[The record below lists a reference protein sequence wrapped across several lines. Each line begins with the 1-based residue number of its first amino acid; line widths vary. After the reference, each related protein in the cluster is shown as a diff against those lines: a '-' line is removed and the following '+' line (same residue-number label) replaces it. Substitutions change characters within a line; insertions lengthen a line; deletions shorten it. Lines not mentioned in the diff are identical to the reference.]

1 MRRFGRYHVV
11 EEIGEG
17 TFGIVYRAHDM
28 QLDREVALKVLRDG
42 CFDDADIRKRFAM
55 EARLLARL
63 NHPNIETLH
72 DFESQDDQDFLVM
85 EFIEG
90 QTLQHRLAQGRMPPE
105 EIIHLGAQLCD
116 ALAIAH
122 KHGIIHRDLK
132 PGNLMVRPD
141 GMLKILDFGLAK
153 HLHLA
158 KYMRQAWP

>member
-90 QTLQHRLAQGRMPPE
+90 QTLQHRLVQVLCQPE
-105 EIIHLGAQLCD
+105 IQNLEHAIGAHHEIPWLQVAMND
-116 ALAIAH
+116 A
-122 KHGIIHRDLK
+122 
-132 PGNLMVRPD
+132 
-141 GMLKILDFGLAK
+141 MLVGD
-153 HLHLA
+153 
-158 KYMRQAWP
+158 R